1 MGYRSAADG
10 VTKTGKTKGTNLGDS
25 GKEIGNESGGKA
37 KGART
42 VTGEAMKKM
51 GRNMA
56 RAMNQ
61 RGR

>member
-25 GKEIGNESGGKA
+25 GKEIGIESGSKA